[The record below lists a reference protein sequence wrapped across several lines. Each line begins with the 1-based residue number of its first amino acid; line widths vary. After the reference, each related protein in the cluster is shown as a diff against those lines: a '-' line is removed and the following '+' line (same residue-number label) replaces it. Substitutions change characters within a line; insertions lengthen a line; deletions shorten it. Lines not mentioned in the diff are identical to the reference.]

1 MKKILFV
8 LDESKIV
15 LEEKKG
21 LENYKKAAEKGDQ
34 EAKKKLEEFMAEDY
48 TLELN
53 LDNE

>member
-21 LENYKKAAEKGDQ
+21 LENYKKGDE